1 VAKLSI
7 AGNTLVYSTYLGGSG
22 GNDGTG
28 IAVDPH
34 GHAHV
39 TGWTWSSDFPTQ
51 NPLQAVRGG
60 GIDAFV
66 AKLNAAGTTLI
77 YSTYL
82 GGYDEDR
89 GMGIAVDP
97 RGHAYVAGDTW
108 SEDFPV
114 SPRVLQPVFGGG
126 VDRGADYL
134 RGDAFVS
141 KITHRS
147 K

>member
-60 GIDAFV
+60 GVSMPLWPSSTQRVQRSFILPILAGMMKIGGW
-66 AKLNAAGTTLI
+66 ALPWILAATLMWLGTH
-77 YSTYL
+77 
-82 GGYDEDR
+82 G
-89 GMGIAVDP
+89 
-97 RGHAYVAGDTW
+97 
-108 SEDFPV
+108 
-114 SPRVLQPVFGGG
+114 Q
-126 VDRGADYL
+126 
-134 RGDAFVS
+134 
-141 KITHRS
+141 KIFR
-147 K
+147 